1 MLQLSVTAA
10 AVWTQRDGL
19 NVSSARLSAYG
30 IKHKR
35 LKKMRIENY
44 LQLHAEVRAR
54 YPEDVSWAENV
65 KPCSDADSFARQAL
79 WVILCSGFKEQAA
92 RVIEAKIYKAIAK
105 GKPIDDIGH
114 KSKAKAI
121 KHIIENRVRLFDEYQ
136 AAEDKIE
143 FLKSLPWIGDI
154 TKYHL
159 AKNLGIDTAKPDR
172 HLVRIAK
179 QYGMNPF
186 ELCNNLAAITGFKA
200 ATVDYVL
207 WRAANR
213 GWI

>member
-1 MLQLSVTAA
+1 
-10 AVWTQRDGL
+10 
-19 NVSSARLSAYG
+19 
-30 IKHKR
+30 
-35 LKKMRIENY
+35 MRIENY
-44 LQLHAEVRAR
+44 LQLHAKVEAR
-54 YPEDVSWAENV
+54 HPEDIYWAENV
-65 KPCSDADSFARQAL
+65 KPCNDADSFARQAL

-92 RVIEAKIYKAIAK
+92 RVIEAKIYKALRQ
-105 GKPIDDIGH
+105 GKSIDNIGH

-121 KHIIENRVRLFDEYQ
+121 KYILDNKERLFKEYR

-172 HLVRIAK
+172 HLVRIAA
-179 QYGMNPF
+179 QYGKSPF
-186 ELCNNLAAITGFKA
+186 DLCEELAKQKGCRV

-207 WRAANR
+207 WRAANL